1 MGGIRLLSQ
10 RFQSLGGIRK
20 VMKADCL
27 SALVL
32 LAVGLS
38 ALYASLA
45 LGLGAVREPGPGFLG
60 FLTSSF
66 IILMAAIILV
76 QSFGK
81 PGEGKRKIAELW
93 RGLRWSRPLLIC
105 GITIGYILIFEWL
118 GFAVSTITFLV
129 ALLKGMEGLPWWQ
142 VLLVSFVCTGFFHLL
157 LSFSLESTLPRGI
170 FGI

>member
-1 MGGIRLLSQ
+1 MN
-10 RFQSLGGIRK
+10 
-20 VMKADCL
+20 ADCL

-38 ALYASLA
+38 AIYSSIA

-60 FLTSSF
+60 FLASSF
-66 IILMAAIILV
+66 ISLMATIILIH
-76 QSFGK
+76 SFGK
-81 PGEGKRKIAELW
+81 PREGKRKIPELW

-105 GITIGYILIFEWL
+105 GITTGYILIFEWL
-118 GFAVSTITFLV
+118 GFAVSTFAFLV

-142 VLLVSFVCTGFFHLL
+142 VLPISFGCTGFFYLL
-157 LSFSLESTLPRGI
+157 LSFSLESSLPRGI

>member
-1 MGGIRLLSQ
+1 MN
-10 RFQSLGGIRK
+10 
-20 VMKADCL
+20 ADCL

-45 LGLGAVREPGPGFLG
+45 LGLGEVREPGPGFLG
-60 FLTSSF
+60 FLASGF
-66 IILMAAIILV
+66 ISLMATIVLI
-76 QSFGK
+76 QSCGK
-81 PGEGKRKIAELW
+81 FGEGKRKIAELW
-93 RGLRWSRPLLIC
+93 RGLRWSRPLLIS

-118 GFAVSTITFLV
+118 GFALSTITFLV

-142 VLLVSFVCTGFFHLL
+142 VLLISSVCTGFFYLL
-157 LSFSLESTLPRGI
+157 LSFSLESSLPRGI

>member
-1 MGGIRLLSQ
+1 
-10 RFQSLGGIRK
+10 
-20 VMKADCL
+20 L

-38 ALYASLA
+38 ALYASLT
-45 LGLGAVREPGPGFLG
+45 LGLGALREPGPGFLG

-66 IILMAAIILV
+66 ISLMATIILV

-81 PGEGKRKIAELW
+81 AGEEKRKITELW

-105 GITIGYILIFEWL
+105 GITIGYVLIFEWL
-118 GFAVSTITFLV
+118 GFALSTITFLV
-129 ALLKGMEGLPWWQ
+129 ALLKGMEGLPWGK
-142 VLLVSFVCTGFFHLL
+142 VLLISFVCTGFFYLL
-157 LSFSLESTLPRGI
+157 LSFSLESSLPRGV